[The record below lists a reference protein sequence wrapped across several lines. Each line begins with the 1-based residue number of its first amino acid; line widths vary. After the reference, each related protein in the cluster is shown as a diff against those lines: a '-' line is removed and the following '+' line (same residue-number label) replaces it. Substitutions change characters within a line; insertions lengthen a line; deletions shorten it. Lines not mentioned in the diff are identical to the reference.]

1 MSGFRLIILESSVRG
16 ETFFGKV
23 NFKRADWSEP
33 FFFVSTQ
40 NAPQTNYQEYGA
52 LALGISDEISRRV
65 EVPKVMILQE
75 LSS

>member
-1 MSGFRLIILESSVRG
+1 MVKPLERRILEELIG
-16 ETFFGKV
+16 QK
-23 NFKRADWSEP
+23 P
-33 FFFVSTQ
+33 FFLGDYCLRELTVSTQ

-65 EVPKVMILQE
+65 KVPKAMILQE